1 MTEQLHQLSSP
12 SQLRVADAMVNWAT
26 SPSPFG
32 YEGLLSM
39 EMGSP
44 FQQFSPITF
53 GACDSEYTDAVTVF
67 SPSMFSPSKSKV
79 NVTSRLLKKREVRI
93 SNQFESTE
101 NNEIDLSRIPTLK
114 FIDSVSTSQ
123 ILKEDVLPKFPESGT
138 SFIRSNYMAG
148 RSLLRDVAIVGGY
161 EMVPKPSG
169 TEKQSCES
177 TEISKRAVFFSPES
191 SMKSN
196 DRFSSNQE
204 HGLGIADISKHRTIT
219 TVTEVKV
226 FPTKNNDSDDYVP
239 PLKRKLS
246 RSGSIDHSQSVSNR
260 FVEEGESKISIS
272 GSDTKSKGGSTK
284 SVLSSTGN
292 IPVNRCT
299 YTSPSVP
306 NMRDERERGYTETM
320 LVTPSQCKC
329 KKTKCLKL

>member
-12 SQLRVADAMVNWAT
+12 SQLRVADAMINWAT

-53 GACDSEYTDAVTVF
+53 GVCDSEHNDVTVF

-93 SNQFESTE
+93 SNKFESTE

-114 FIDSVSTSQ
+114 FIDSVSPSRVS
-123 ILKEDVLPKFPESGT
+123 KEDDLPMFPPPEIP
-138 SFIRSNYMAG
+138 FMRSNYMGA
-148 RSLLRDVAIVGGY
+148 RSLQRDVAIVGGY
-161 EMVPKPSG
+161 ELVLKPSE
-169 TEKQSCES
+169 TENQSSEC
-177 TEISKRAVFFSPES
+177 TEISKRAVFFSPETS
-191 SMKSN
+191 QKSN
-196 DRFSSNQE
+196 GRFSSNKE
-204 HGLGIADISKHRTIT
+204 HGLGIADINKHRATA
-219 TVTEVKV
+219 TVTEIKI
-226 FPTKNNDSDDYVP
+226 FPTKNKDNDDNISH
-239 PLKRKLS
+239 LKRKLG
-246 RSGSIDHSQSVSNR
+246 RSGSIDLHQNALSGIPR
-260 FVEEGESKISIS
+260 DGETRMPHL
-272 GSDTKSKGGSTK
+272 GSDIKLKVGSTK
-284 SVLSSTGN
+284 SVLFSTDN
-292 IPVNRCT
+292 IPANRCT

-306 NMRDERERGYTETM
+306 SMRDERERGYTETM